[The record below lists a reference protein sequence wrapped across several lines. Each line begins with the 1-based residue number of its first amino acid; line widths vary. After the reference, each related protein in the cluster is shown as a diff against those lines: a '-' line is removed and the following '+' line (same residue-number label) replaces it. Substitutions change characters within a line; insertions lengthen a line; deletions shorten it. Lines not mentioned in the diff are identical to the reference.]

1 MRSGPAEFAAWDGDT
16 LVLRVASKRD
26 ASRNAIGKVRG
37 KRLKVSVTSAPRA
50 GKATEQWVR
59 LLAKEFR
66 VSVSDVEV
74 VFGAESA
81 NKLLRIRRAG
91 ALPERVE

>member
-1 MRSGPAEFAAWDGDT
+1 MDGDT
-16 LVLRVASKRD
+16 LVLIVVGKPG
-26 ASRNAIGKVRG
+26 ASRNAMGKVQG
-37 KRLKVSVTSAPRA
+37 KRHKVSMTSAPQA

-74 VFGAESA
+74 VFGAASA
-81 NKLLRIRRAG
+81 NKLLRILRGAAG
-91 ALPERVE
+91 KD